1 MIYSFVFLVTGI
13 YFGQEYSMYI
23 PNIKIMSL
31 HILSFLQ
38 RKYIEEN
45 DKLQQEKIEQE
56 KSKSYFSWFW
66 N

>member
-31 HILSFLQ
+31 HVLSFLQ

-45 DKLQQEKIEQE
+45 DKIQQEKIEQE
-56 KSKSYFSWFW
+56 KSKSWLWFW

>member
-1 MIYSFVFLVTGI
+1 MIYSFIFLVTGI

-31 HILSFLQ
+31 HVLSFLQ

-45 DKLQQEKIEQE
+45 DKIQKEKIEQE
-56 KSKSYFSWFW
+56 KSKSWLWFW

>member
-1 MIYSFVFLVTGI
+1 MMYSFVFLITGI

-45 DKLQQEKIEQE
+45 EKMEQEKIEKE
-56 KSKSYFSWFW
+56 KTKSLFWWFW
-66 N
+66 